1 MGVAIGIGVVVWTL
15 AAGPGSIRSDK
26 VGVGGCVG
34 IVVAVG
40 DGCFRGSRSGWR
52 GLHGAGHYENQCH
65 ANDRCGHGGFTQ
77 LSTSW

>member
-26 VGVGGCVG
+26 VGVGDCVG

-40 DGCFRGSRSGWR
+40 TGVSVGAGGG
-52 GLHGAGHYENQCH
+52 GLHGAGHDENQCH